1 MKQDEAEK
9 KKQEAKKRLAKAAAH
24 AAGQKC
30 QVMVAYDDCDQIE
43 KVSESGFSKT
53 NDRLEPVIV
62 TMCAANDSWKA
73 EHDKFM
79 DEFTKKT
86 PESLRGAKQMI
97 EKRAEAK
104 VALDPVTIFNNDVA
118 KELSSVEKTYLQSP
132 WMFAYGPGMKSCGPE
147 FSNLGSVKLTTHGH
161 RRILT
166 MKFKS
171 AIQLW
176 AASVASGTVRTVKN
190 ICDCVENADKK
201 AMEPYVA
208 DKSLK
213 AAELG
218 PGDCLILPP
227 GYIVVESVLNNVAV
241 QGIRTVMMPSAISED
256 FALSLDCFMPE
267 NWSLIK
273 TNTSQAFLKRL
284 VQTRAKIAS
293 TKTEIKNATTPKLAI
308 AMKIEPKKKPIAA

>member
-1 MKQDEAEK
+1 MTLYGVSVL
-9 KKQEAKKRLAKAAAH
+9 LAPDHGLVGLTIIATGALKSTCVEV
-24 AAGQKC
+24 AG
-30 QVMVAYDDCDQIE
+30 
-43 KVSESGFSKT
+43 T
-53 NDRLEPVIV
+53 N
-62 TMCAANDSWKA
+62 
-73 EHDKFM
+73 
-79 DEFTKKT
+79 TK
-86 PESLRGAKQMI
+86 LC
-97 EKRAEAK
+97 
-104 VALDPVTIFNNDVA
+104 VLDPILRM
-118 KELSSVEKTYLQSP
+118 LSTAVSVRTLVSQRCGTFPILSNL
-132 WMFAYGPGMKSCGPE
+132 GMKSCGPE

-176 AASVASGTVRTVKN
+176 AASVASGTVRTAKN
-190 ICDCVENADKK
+190 ICECVENADKK

-241 QGIRTVMMPSAISED
+241 QGIRTVMMPSVISED

-284 VQTRAKIAS
+284 VQTYAKIAS

-308 AMKIEPKKKPIAA
+308 AMKIEPNKKPIAA